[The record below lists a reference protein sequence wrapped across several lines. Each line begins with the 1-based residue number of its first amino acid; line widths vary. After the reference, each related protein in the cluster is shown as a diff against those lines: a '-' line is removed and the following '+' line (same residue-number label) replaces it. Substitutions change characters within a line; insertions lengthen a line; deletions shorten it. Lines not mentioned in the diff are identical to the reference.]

1 MFTETCLTTCCTPT
15 EKHRSNGMR
24 LLTPPHS
31 SRTLKRKLYKYDPN
45 YHQLDVVKEKIADT
59 RLYAFTFNG
68 KKHIY

>member
-45 YHQLDVVKEKIADT
+45 YHQLDVVKEK
-59 RLYAFTFNG
+59 
-68 KKHIY
+68 K